1 METTAIPGAVLEEA
15 KNVFTVNRVV
25 GEPFEK
31 NGVTLIPVAS
41 IGGGGGGGTGNSKDG
56 EGTGGGMGL
65 SVRPLGVYV
74 IKGDSVR
81 WVPSVDVTR
90 VILGGQLVAVVAMLA
105 IRSIVRSRSR
115 RAKFHWLA
123 KREAERAKAKR
134 EAYRHAHA
142 K

>member
-1 METTAIPGAVLEEA
+1 MATTALPGAILEEA

-41 IGGGGGGGTGNSKDG
+41 VGGGGGGGTGNSKDG
-56 EGTGGGMGL
+56 EGTGGGMGI

-81 WVPSVDVTR
+81 WVPSIDTTR
-90 VILGGQLVAVVAMLA
+90 VILGGQLVAVVALLA

-115 RAKFHWLA
+115 RAKFQWLA
-123 KREAERAKAKR
+123 RREAARAKAKHQ
-134 EAYRHAHA
+134 ARHRA
-142 K
+142 